1 MKNWYKKAQNPGEY
15 YPFQQNNIER
25 PVNDYQRT
33 DGKDVMGVYEK
44 GGQIIITLNGKDYD
58 TDEEWHTINDAIA
71 AYPEASIQYDG

>member
-1 MKNWYKKAQNPGEY
+1 
-15 YPFQQNNIER
+15 
-25 PVNDYQRT
+25 
-33 DGKDVMGVYEK
+33 MGVYEK